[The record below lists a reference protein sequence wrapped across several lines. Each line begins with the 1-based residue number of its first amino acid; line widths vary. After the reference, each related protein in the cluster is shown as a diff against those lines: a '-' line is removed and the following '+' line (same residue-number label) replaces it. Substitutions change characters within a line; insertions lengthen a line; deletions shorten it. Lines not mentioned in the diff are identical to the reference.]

1 MLIVAMLGCGG
12 IFLMPDGPGPLREV
26 GRSRT
31 TGDRIEA
38 GGKSRRERPAPPK
51 VGITPAEA
59 RERLVVARG
68 IEDIRSRAA
77 ASREVIAAL
86 CAAGHAEE
94 AWAFIGTEPG
104 QVRSH
109 QLEVFF
115 HHAKLADQALY
126 EKLLA
131 LSPQEMSAGMRGLCQ
146 RHRPEELAA
155 YLTSPGF
162 KDFFVRLEAAGFTKN
177 GLATTLSPLLQLH
190 VHDAATGDVAGQR
203 TRMEAVAD
211 LYGKGLLTPE
221 VMVAVL
227 KNGNLMNI
235 AARVD
240 AMQRIPDLGDGRNAL
255 QTYRRSLMS
264 AWVKR
269 DPEAALAAARA
280 GPQPL
285 MDLSNTF
292 SSWAKVDGAAAADWY
307 AANAGSLAWEHR
319 DAAAMG
325 GFAVSVD
332 LGDYD
337 AAREWILQISKS
349 ERRDYLSKYLAT
361 REGGK

>member
-1 MLIVAMLGCGG
+1 M
-12 IFLMPDGPGPLREV
+12 
-26 GRSRT
+26 
-31 TGDRIEA
+31 
-38 GGKSRRERPAPPK
+38 
-51 VGITPAEA
+51 TPAEA
-59 RERLVVARG
+59 RERLVVARR

-77 ASREVIAAL
+77 ASREVITAL

-94 AWAFIGTEPG
+94 AWGLIETDPG
-104 QVRSH
+104 PVRSH

-115 HHAKLADQALY
+115 RYAKLADQALY
-126 EKLLA
+126 EKLLG

-146 RHRPEELAA
+146 RCQPEELAA

-162 KDFFVRLEAAGFTKN
+162 KDFFARLEAAGFTKN

-190 VHDAATGDVAGQR
+190 VRDAATGDVAGQR
-203 TRMEAVAD
+203 TRMETMAG
-211 LYGKGLLTPE
+211 LYAKGLLTPE
-221 VMVAVL
+221 GMVEVL
-227 KNGNLMNI
+227 KNGNLLNI
-235 AARVD
+235 PARVD

-264 AWVKR
+264 AWVKS

-292 SSWAKVDGAAAADWY
+292 SSWAKVDAAAAADWY
-307 AANAGSLAWEHR
+307 EKNATTMAWEHR

-325 GFAVSVD
+325 GFAISVD

-337 AAREWILQISKS
+337 AAREWIRQISKA
-349 ERRDYLSKYLAT
+349 ERRDHLSNYLAT
-361 REGGK
+361 RERGR